1 MSSLPKAVSA
11 SQPAFTLLRLFSR
24 RWLLATLLVLLA
36 AAGMVR
42 LGLWQLDRLAQRRAF
57 NARVLA
63 QVSQPVLELQ
73 GTALE
78 ANLTAM
84 EYRAV
89 VVRGVY
95 DFAHQVA
102 LRNQVWG
109 NQPGV
114 RLLTPL
120 HIAGSQ
126 RSVLVD
132 RGWVP
137 LQDYTHLDWSAY
149 DEPGEVEVH
158 GVIRASQSK
167 PDFGHRADPT
177 PAPGQE
183 PLRLWFFA
191 NVEAIAA
198 QMPYPLLPVYIQ
210 QAPDPTHN
218 GLPYRSLPQLDL
230 SEGPH
235 QSYAIQWFAFA
246 AVLLLGY
253 PLFVQR
259 RESR

>member
-1 MSSLPKAVSA
+1 MPALPKAV
-11 SQPAFTLLRLFSR
+11 PVPRPGFTPLRLFSR
-24 RWLLATLLVLLA
+24 RWILATLLVLLA
-36 AAGMVR
+36 AAVMVR
-42 LGLWQLDRLAQRRAF
+42 LGVWQLARLEQRRAF

-63 QVSQPVLELQ
+63 QINQPPLILQ
-73 GTALE
+73 GEALDMD
-78 ANLTAM
+78 LPAM

-89 VVRGVY
+89 VVRGTY

-102 LRNQVWG
+102 LRNQVWD

-120 HIAGSQ
+120 HIEGSQ
-126 RSVLVD
+126 RYVLVD

-137 LQDYTHLDWSAY
+137 MVDSTVLDWSPY
-149 DEPGEVEVH
+149 DEPGVVEVQ
-158 GVIRASQSK
+158 GVIRAGRSK
-167 PDFGHRADPT
+167 PDFGHRADPV
-177 PAPGQE
+177 PAPGQA

-191 NVEAIAA
+191 NVEAMAA

-210 QAPDPTHN
+210 QAPEANHS

-235 QSYAIQWFAFA
+235 QSYAIQWFSFA
-246 AVLLLGY
+246 VVLLLGY
-253 PLFVQR
+253 PLFVYRQER
-259 RESR
+259 R